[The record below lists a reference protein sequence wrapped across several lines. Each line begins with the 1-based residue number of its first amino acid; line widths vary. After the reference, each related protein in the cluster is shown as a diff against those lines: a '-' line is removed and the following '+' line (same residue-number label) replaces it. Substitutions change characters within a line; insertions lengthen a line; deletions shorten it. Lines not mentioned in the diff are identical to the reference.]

1 MYIFELW
8 YIIMASREW
17 GQVMD
22 SGKYMNDNEIKLFT
36 MGPAQMYQHMMNVR
50 SRMLPY
56 FWTPEFSE
64 MMLENARL
72 TKKFMD
78 AEESADVIF
87 LISSGSGA
95 MEATVMNCFDARD
108 ELLVISG
115 GTFGE
120 RLKKS
125 WSSWNSLWSL
135 GQMRRWRRS
144 TLKHMKIMRLL
155 ACDIS

>member
-1 MYIFELW
+1 
-8 YIIMASREW
+8 
-17 GQVMD
+17 
-22 SGKYMNDNEIKLFT
+22 
-36 MGPAQMYQHMMNVR
+36 
-50 SRMLPY
+50 
-56 FWTPEFSE
+56 

-125 WSSWNSLWSL
+125 
-135 GQMRRWRRS
+135 
-144 TLKHMKIMRLL
+144 
-155 ACDIS
+155 